1 MHNSKMPYIE
11 YDPRPKTH
19 IIAKIAFALIAVL
32 IIAAIIMLVKNRNSE
47 TRNKHIA
54 GLAKDRLPREV
65 STDKVL
71 RTRFF
76 NVVVDT
82 TEIFDSIK
90 DIGELVSLPYEAG
103 NEYFVI
109 FISFKN
115 TDNESK
121 MVPDGEL
128 GVSRGNNE
136 IKYDDPETL
145 TTRGWGT
152 LMENIEPGITKK
164 TRIVYKIPAD
174 ISGKAYYYPD
184 ISYNQDR
191 IFLTDF

>member
-1 MHNSKMPYIE
+1 MHNSRMPHIE
-11 YDPRPKTH
+11 YDPSPRTH
-19 IIAKIAFALIAVL
+19 IIAKIAFVLIALLIVGAIIVL
-32 IIAAIIMLVKNRNSE
+32 IRGRDDDEKR
-47 TRNKHIA
+47 HIT

-82 TEIFDSIK
+82 VEIFDSI
-90 DIGELVSLPYEAG
+90 DDGNDLVTLPYEAG

-109 FISFKN
+109 NISFKN

-121 MVPDGEL
+121 MMPDGEL
-128 GVSRGNNE
+128 GISRGNNE
-136 IKYDDPETL
+136 LKYDNPEIL
-145 TTRGWGT
+145 TMRGWGV

-164 TRIVYKIPAD
+164 TRIVYKIPAGV
-174 ISGKAYYYPD
+174 SGKAYYYPD

-191 IFLTDF
+191 IFLADF